1 MWKRMNRLSKQTL
14 IDKYKKETIQQ
25 IKKLPFNVSE
35 IPEIV
40 CHSWEDI
47 FTISDTNK
55 DFVIGKTVFP
65 KPQMMGFF
73 LETLI
78 AKRFEKMDGEI
89 WISDPT
95 GFAKDITNRKDDS
108 LSIEIKT
115 SSSKS
120 HIYGNR
126 SYANPGATSKKSKDS
141 FYLAINFDKFD
152 KAKLDK
158 EMSIKPKISLIR
170 FGYLKSSDWSG
181 QVAPSGQQARL
192 TSEIEKGKLIELWP
206 HMDPLLINLNSR
218 KQTFP
223 VT

>member
-1 MWKRMNRLSKQTL
+1 MNKLSKQTL

-25 IKKLPFNVSE
+25 IKKLPFNVNE

-40 CHSWEDI
+40 CRSWEDI
-47 FTISDTNK
+47 FTISDVNK

-78 AKRFEKMDGEI
+78 AKRFEKLNGEN

-95 GFAKDITNRKDDS
+95 GFAKDITNLKDDS

-115 SSSKS
+115 SSSKG

-152 KAKLDK
+152 KAKLNK
-158 EMSIKPKISLIR
+158 EMSIKPEISLIR

-181 QVAPSGQQARL
+181 QIAPSGQQARL

-206 HMDPLLINLNSR
+206 HMDPLLIKLNSR
-218 KQTFP
+218 KHTFP
-223 VT
+223 TT

>member
-1 MWKRMNRLSKQTL
+1 MNKLSKQTL

-25 IKKLPFNVSE
+25 IKKLPFNVNE

-40 CHSWEDI
+40 CRSWEDI
-47 FTISDTNK
+47 FTISDVNK

-78 AKRFEKMDGEI
+78 AKRFEKLNGEI

-95 GFAKDITNRKDDS
+95 GFAKDITNLKDDS

-115 SSSKS
+115 SSSKG

-152 KAKLDK
+152 KAKLNK
-158 EMSIKPKISLIR
+158 EMSTKPAISLIR

-192 TSEIEKGKLIELWP
+192 KSEIEKGKLIELWP
-206 HMDPLLINLNSR
+206 HMDPLLI
-218 KQTFP
+218 
-223 VT
+223 V

>member
-1 MWKRMNRLSKQTL
+1 MQKKMNKISKQML
-14 IDKYKKETIQQ
+14 IDEYKKETVQQ
-25 IKKLPFNVSE
+25 IEKLPFKVSE

-40 CHSWEDI
+40 CNSWEDI
-47 FTISDTNK
+47 FTISDANK
-55 DFVIGKTVFP
+55 DFVIGKSVFP

-78 AKRFEKMDGEI
+78 AKRFEKLNGRI
-89 WISDPT
+89 WVSDQT
-95 GFAKDITNRKDDS
+95 GFAKDITNQKDDS

-115 SSSKS
+115 SSSKR

-152 KAKLDK
+152 KANIDK
-158 EMSIKPKISLIR
+158 GILIKPAINLIR

-181 QVAPSGQQARL
+181 QTAPSGQQARL

-206 HMDPLLINLNSR
+206 NMDPLLINL
-218 KQTFP
+218 K
-223 VT
+223 

>member
-1 MWKRMNRLSKQTL
+1 MSKKMNKLSKQTL

-47 FTISDTNK
+47 FTISDVNK

-78 AKRFEKMDGEI
+78 AKKFEKLNGEM
-89 WISDPT
+89 WVSDQT
-95 GFAKDITNRKDDS
+95 GFAKDITNLKDDK

-115 SSSKS
+115 SSSKG

-141 FYLAINFDKFD
+141 FYLAINFDKFS
-152 KAKLDK
+152 KANLDQ
-158 EMSIKPKISLIR
+158 EMSTKPAINLIR

-181 QVAPSGQQARL
+181 QTSPSGQQARL
-192 TSEIEKGKLIELWP
+192 TSEIEKGKLLELWP
-206 HMDPLLINLNSR
+206 HMDPLLI
-218 KQTFP
+218 
-223 VT
+223 V